1 MSIFNYFHQLEVK
14 MKKVVSFLFVLLS
27 FGNLTAQVIGQ
38 ALLFD
43 GVDDY
48 VSLGNST
55 VFDVDTAVT
64 YEAWIRP
71 DTTSG
76 FIFNKWVNFQEDKQ
90 IAYSGDRLTFYL
102 HNAFSGVSLVS
113 ASSVP
118 MHQYTHVAA
127 TYDGSMAKL
136 YINGV
141 FDTSKSVGF
150 PVSNSAG
157 VLYLAHNP
165 DRFDNQSAF
174 MGVIDEFRIWN
185 IARSE
190 SDIQS
195 TMNQTLNGNETGL
208 IGYWKFDEGQGDTTA
223 DATSNGNNGTING
236 AVWIPGVSS
245 AENNNDA
252 STSFRILQNYPNPFN
267 PTTSIRYSVSELT
280 KISLKVFDVLGKEV
294 ATLVNEE
301 KPAGSYEVEFNASRL
316 PSGIY
321 FYKLQAGSFVETKKM
336 ILMK

>member
-1 MSIFNYFHQLEVK
+1 
-14 MKKVVSFLFVLLS
+14 MKKVVSFLYVILS
-27 FGNLTAQVIGQ
+27 FGSLSAQVIGQ

-48 VSLGNST
+48 VSLGNSI
-55 VFDVDTAVT
+55 VFNVDTAVT

-71 DTTSG
+71 DSTSA

-90 IAYSGDRLTFYL
+90 MTYSGDKVTFYM

-113 ASSVP
+113 SSSVP
-118 MHQYTHVAA
+118 KHQYTHVAA
-127 TYDGSMAKL
+127 TYDGSTAIL

-150 PVSNSAG
+150 PVSNSGG

-185 IARSE
+185 TARTESE
-190 SDIQS
+190 IQS
-195 TMNQTLNGNETGL
+195 TMNQSLTGNEPGL
-208 IGYWKFDEGQGDTTA
+208 IGYWKFDEGQGTITA
-223 DATSNGNNGTING
+223 DATSNGNNGTISG
-236 AVWIPGVSS
+236 AVWVPGISS
-245 AENNNDA
+245 AENENDIPD
-252 STSFRILQNYPNPFN
+252 SYSILQNFPNPFN
-267 PTTSIRYSVSELT
+267 PATSIRYSVPELT
-280 KISLKVFDVLGKEV
+280 KVSLRVYDVLGNEI

-301 KPAGSYEVEFNASRL
+301 KERGVYTINFDASQL
-316 PSGIY
+316 ASEIY
-321 FYKLQAGSFVETKKM
+321 LYRLQAGGYLETRKM
-336 ILMK
+336 ILIK